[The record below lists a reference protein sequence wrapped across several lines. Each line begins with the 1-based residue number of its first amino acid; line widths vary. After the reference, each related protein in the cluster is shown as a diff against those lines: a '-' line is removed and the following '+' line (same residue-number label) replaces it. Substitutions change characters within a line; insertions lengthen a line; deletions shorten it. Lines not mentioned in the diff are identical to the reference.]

1 MEPKQQLD
9 GAMGKRIRE
18 TAAAAA
24 TATAAEAT
32 VAATVTVCK
41 RLIIQQTRERH
52 LDRHKG
58 IRIII

>member
-18 TAAAAA
+18 TAAAA